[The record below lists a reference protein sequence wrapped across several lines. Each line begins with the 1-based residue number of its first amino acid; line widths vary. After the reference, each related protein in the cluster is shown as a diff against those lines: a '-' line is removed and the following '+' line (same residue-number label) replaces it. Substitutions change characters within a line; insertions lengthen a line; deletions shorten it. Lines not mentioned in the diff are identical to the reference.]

1 VPGEGDRP
9 TEGLAVNCAQA
20 TRVFFKSGDD
30 SWASSLSGECFH
42 AWSARAGGITVF
54 QPAHTAHSRSAHT
67 TIEATIFSSI
77 LLEGPR
83 IPFLLLKTS
92 GRDLPSSKLSA
103 LRLP

>member
-1 VPGEGDRP
+1 MPGEGDRP
-9 TEGLAVNCAQA
+9 TEGLAVYCAQG
-20 TRVFFKSGDD
+20 TRVFFFRAMILGLLVYQ
-30 SWASSLSGECFH
+30 ASAFMRG
-42 AWSARAGGITVF
+42 AGGITVF

-67 TIEATIFSSI
+67 TTEATIFSSI
-77 LLEGPR
+77 LLEVLR